1 MKWYKLNLN
10 DCSSHHCLS
19 SLIATNITHIK
30 VFPSRSGKKYANTD
44 SIHFFSKCSRHR
56 RPHARAGINPNG
68 SQMKSHREEERMK
81 CEGFRE
87 DR

>member
-44 SIHFFSKCSRHR
+44 SIHFFFFEMFQTQVPPRARWNQSKW
-56 RPHARAGINPNG
+56 ITDEV
-68 SQMKSHREEERMK
+68 SQGR
-81 CEGFRE
+81 RE
-87 DR
+87 DEV